1 VRNDIIFLFISLLTV
16 PLCENNAYLP
26 IASTLVENINNSGN
40 YVLPSS
46 GVLYLRSLCKSVE
59 NIVFFFPL
67 RLFGSN
73 IFVLELYFY
82 FLLFDFFPL

>member
-16 PLCENNAYLP
+16 PLRESNAHLP
-26 IASTLVENINNSGN
+26 IALTLVENIHNYGN

-46 GVLYLRSLCKSVE
+46 GVLHLRSPYKSVE
-59 NIVFFFPL
+59 NIVFFFPF

-82 FLLFDFFPL
+82 FLLFDFFSL